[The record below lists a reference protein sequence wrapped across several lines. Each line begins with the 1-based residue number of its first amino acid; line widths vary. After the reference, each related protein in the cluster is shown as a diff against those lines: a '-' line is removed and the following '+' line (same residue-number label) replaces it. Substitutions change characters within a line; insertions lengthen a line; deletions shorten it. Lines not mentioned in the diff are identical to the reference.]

1 MSGDWTYSY
10 TQLKLWRECKRKYRY
25 RYIDG
30 IRDASTPA
38 MCFGTLVHNGIE
50 DWIDPLGVPE
60 IPWEMHWANFL
71 ADCGETDTFRHPAYN
86 LDTAKRCLD
95 LYKRSP
101 VAGRVLEIEQS
112 QVYTFPVGYRYQ
124 SKADFVV
131 QLPDAPPELAER
143 RYTVDF
149 KTTTSWQ
156 VDPLLPFDDQL
167 LGQAVCNNTDG
178 FVRVTFQID
187 KKTGKVTGPHIEEQ
201 ALDPILKAEWLAE
214 TEATISEI
222 ENTRRAGQVW
232 PKNGPSAC
240 MAYGRECPHMARCAV
255 GLTQPHVLV

>member
-10 TQLKLWRECKRKYRY
+10 TQLKLWRECKRRYYYKYVM
-25 RYIDG
+25 G
-30 IRDASTPA
+30 IQQETTPA
-38 MCFGTLVHNGIE
+38 MCFGTLVHTGIE
-50 DWIDPLGVPE
+50 GWLATPNLNVWDFA
-60 IPWEMHWANFL
+60 WANFL
-71 ADCGETDTFRHPAYN
+71 ADCGETDTYKHPAYN

-112 QVYTFPVGYRYQ
+112 QVYTFPGGYRYQ

-131 QLPDAPPELAER
+131 ERTRPDMARVGEDIAS

-167 LGQAVCNNTDG
+167 LGQAVCNNADG

-187 KKTGKVTGPHIEEQ
+187 KKTGRVTGPHIEEVVV
-201 ALDPILKAEWLAE
+201 DPVMRDEWLRE
-214 TEATISEI
+214 TVTTILDI
-222 ENTRRAGQVW
+222 ESHKRMDCVW
-232 PKNGPSAC
+232 PKDSSSC
-240 MAYGRECPHMARCAV
+240 MAYGRECPHMAACSM
-255 GLTQPHVLV
+255 GLRQS